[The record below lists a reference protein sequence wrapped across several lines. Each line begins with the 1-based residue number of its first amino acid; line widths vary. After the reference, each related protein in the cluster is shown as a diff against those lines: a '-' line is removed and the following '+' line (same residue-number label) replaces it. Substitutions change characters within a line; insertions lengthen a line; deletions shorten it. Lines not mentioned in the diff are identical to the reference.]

1 MVLRG
6 VLTSTNSLSH
16 SLSFCYHSPLLR
28 CLSLSYPLSISFS
41 LTLREECMGR
51 DGALCLCWTLMM
63 VRPLPSP
70 HSVHEHAWYVCP
82 PSAWASCVHLSECVP
97 LSVFVVLTLINSIL
111 LFCTS
116 VEMGL
121 LISSVGEAF
130 FFSLLGFQLQATP
143 NLL

>member
-1 MVLRG
+1 
-6 VLTSTNSLSH
+6 
-16 SLSFCYHSPLLR
+16 
-28 CLSLSYPLSISFS
+28 
-41 LTLREECMGR
+41 MGR

-97 LSVFVVLTLINSIL
+97 LGVFVVLTLINSIL

-130 FFSLLGFQLQATP
+130 FFFLTSFPTTSYSKFTVVKVVKLQV
-143 NLL
+143 LKSS